1 MGEYHC
7 TALQSGDIKNIMN
20 KLMNIY
26 ITTGRKN
33 LKYAYVAIKSLFV
46 NNRSREIHLYVVSED
61 LTMDDMQYENAL
73 AEQYGHH
80 IHILRF
86 DEEKAGEYIHIDKGD
101 HWPIG
106 TMSSYWLF
114 HELLP
119 AEVDRIMVIES
130 DTVVIGDL
138 SEIYDMDFGDAYVIC
153 PGPEH
158 KPSNH
163 RNFMQRI
170 GGDTLTFVLSMY
182 NVDKIRQDFTLRDI
196 LNTDEQVKK
205 LAGYSQMEFTFGLL
219 FQDHIQY
226 VAGKDSCIDENERY
240 AEELGYDYI
249 TECEKTVKILHFS
262 SYKDYSKPWNPVSI
276 MPGYATWWKYAQ
288 DSPYYKEYFEEQWKL
303 YDKVKQEKEA
313 AAKNVSCRNILLCA
327 FVIYAV
333 MTMIIIG
340 CFAAALPVGIA
351 IVLAAAC
358 VPLSV
363 LLSMFIRKAVI
374 WIGHAVR

>member
-1 MGEYHC
+1 M
-7 TALQSGDIKNIMN
+7 S

-61 LTMDDMQYENAL
+61 LTMDDMWHENAL

-86 DEEKAGEYIHIDKGD
+86 DEEKAEEYIHIDKGD

-119 AEVDRIMVIES
+119 VEVDRIMVIES
-130 DTVVIGDL
+130 DTVVVGDL

-163 RNFMQRI
+163 RDFMQRI

-196 LNTDEQVKK
+196 LITDEQVKK

-219 FQDHIQY
+219 FKNHIQY

-240 AEELGYDYI
+240 AEELGYDYLAA
-249 TECEKTVKILHFS
+249 CEKTAKILHFS

-276 MPGYATWWKYAQ
+276 MPGYVTWWNYAQ

-313 AAKNVSCRNILLCA
+313 VAKNVSYRNILLCA
-327 FVIYAV
+327 FVLFVVLSTGTAILLNGFVGAV
-333 MTMIIIG
+333 
-340 CFAAALPVGIA
+340 FAAEAL
-351 IVLAAAC
+351 LA
-358 VPLSV
+358 LG
-363 LLSMFIRKAVI
+363 LSMLIRKIGI
-374 WIGHAVR
+374 WYQRIR